1 MSIRHPRHVP
11 VVRNR
16 VIRVAAIADLVAR
29 LDELEAGIE
38 EQARLGAELGR
49 FLDGVERD
57 VMSLAASRL
66 ERRAGSEVDG

>member
-16 VIRVAAIADLVAR
+16 VIRVGAIADLVAR
-29 LDELEAGIE
+29 LEELETGIK
-38 EQARLGAELGR
+38 EQTRLGAELGR

-57 VMSLAASRL
+57 VMSLVASRL
-66 ERRAGSEVDG
+66 ERRPDSEVDG